1 MAKRGYILM
10 KVQEV
15 SFEILLIYFKFF
27 LNILK
32 MLNT

>member
-15 SFEILLIYFKFF
+15 PFEILLIYFKFF

>member
-10 KVQEV
+10 KVQEA